1 MDHYDVAVVGSGA
14 GLTVLETALEKGR
27 KCAIIEN
34 AKFGGT
40 CLNRGC
46 IPSKILVYPAD
57 LIRENEKARQTGLN
71 WQLESFDWATI
82 TRRVW
87 HYIDYNKVLETSLAQ
102 VKNLTVYRGTASFT
116 GSCTLQVPDEKNGL
130 TEPFQA
136 DLIVLAP
143 GSRPHVPPVAG
154 LENAGY
160 LTSASFFSDR
170 FPARPWKSLIILG
183 GGSIGLEF
191 AHIFSAFGT
200 KVTLVEMMPHLA
212 PTEEEVVSRHLE
224 TNLVRQGIEVITNH
238 QAVGAGRNDGGKSLT
253 VRSLESGETRTLYG
267 EELFVASG
275 VQSNADLLQAGKAGI
290 AVDARGY
297 ILTNEYL
304 ETNRRNIWALG
315 DVNGKYPFRH
325 KANQEAEVCLHNMF
339 RPDLSKQ
346 AMNYQH
352 VPWAIFTSPQIA
364 HVGLRE
370 QEARERGIK
379 YQVGVN
385 YYSSIAMGYAMGYR
399 KGDPDDGFVKLL
411 VDENMKIIG
420 VHIIGPHAAI
430 LIQSFVYLMNAG
442 YRCHRQ
448 SFDRP
453 AHDEERARQIPGLFP
468 LWPETGSLD
477 PITRS
482 MVIHPSLNELTAWVI
497 DKLAWPE

>member
-1 MDHYDVAVVGSGA
+1 MDHYDVAVIGSGA
-14 GLTVLETALEKGR
+14 GLTVLEAALEKGR
-27 KCAIIEN
+27 KCALIEN

-57 LIRENEKARQTGLN
+57 LIRENEKAHQTGLN
-71 WQLESFDWATI
+71 WRLDSFDWTAI

-87 HYIDYNKVLETSLAQ
+87 HYIDYNRVLETELDQA
-102 VKNLTVYRGTASFT
+102 KNLTVYRGTASFT
-116 GSCTLQVPDEKNGL
+116 GSYMLQVPDEKTGL

-143 GSRPHVPPVAG
+143 GSRPFVPPVTG

-170 FPARPWKSLIILG
+170 FPARPWKSLIIIG
-183 GGSIGLEF
+183 GGAIGLEF

-200 KVTLVEMMPHLA
+200 KVAIVEKMPRLA
-212 PTEEEVVSRHLE
+212 ATEEDVISRHLE
-224 TNLVRQGIEVITNH
+224 TNLICRGIEVLTNH
-238 QAVGAGRNDGGKSLT
+238 QAIEAGQADGGKFLT

-275 VQSNADLLQAGKAGI
+275 IQSNADLLQTGNAGI
-290 AVDARGY
+290 ALDARGY

-325 KANQEAEVCLHNMF
+325 KANQEAEICVHNML

-352 VPWAIFTSPQIA
+352 VPWAIYTSPQIA

-370 QEARERGIK
+370 QEARDRGIK

-385 YYSSIAMGYAMGYR
+385 HYSSIAMGYAMGYR

-420 VHIIGPHAAI
+420 VHIVGPQAAI
-430 LIQSFVYLMNAG
+430 LIQSFIYLMNAG
-442 YRCHRQ
+442 YRCRRQ
-448 SFDRP
+448 APESPLR
-453 AHDEERARQIPGLFP
+453 DEERVRPIPGLFP
-468 LWPETGSLD
+468 PCLETGSLD
-477 PITRS
+477 PIARS
-482 MVIHPSLNELTAWVI
+482 MVIHPSLNELTAWAV
-497 DKLAWPE
+497 DNLAWPE